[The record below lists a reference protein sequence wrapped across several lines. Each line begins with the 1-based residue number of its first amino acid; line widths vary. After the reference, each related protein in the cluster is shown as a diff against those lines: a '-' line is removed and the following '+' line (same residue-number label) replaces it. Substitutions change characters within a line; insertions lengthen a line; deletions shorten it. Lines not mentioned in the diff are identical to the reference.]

1 MKGPVPL
8 DRIGRAMRV
17 AQDPLNATEW
27 EYHEWSLNL
36 ILSKAPWWMQWVTAA
51 GSELSVEQISGTAGY
66 TGRDNG
72 FLLG

>member
-8 DRIGRAMRV
+8 DRTGRAMRV

-27 EYHEWSLNL
+27 EYCEWSLNL
-36 ILSKAPWWMQWVTAA
+36 ILSKAPWRMHWAA
-51 GSELSVEQISGTAGY
+51 AAENELSVERISGTAGY